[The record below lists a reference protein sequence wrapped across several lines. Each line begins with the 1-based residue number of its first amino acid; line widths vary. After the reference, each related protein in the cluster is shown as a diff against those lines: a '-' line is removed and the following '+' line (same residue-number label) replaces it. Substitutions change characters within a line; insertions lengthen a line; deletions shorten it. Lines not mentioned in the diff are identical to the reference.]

1 MTYVI
6 IHALAPI
13 FVIMLLGF
21 WAGKAGMVDNK
32 NVSLLNI
39 FVMDFALPATLFSS
53 TVQTPWAGIVA
64 QSPLVLVLTGAMWIT
79 YAGIYFLATSVF
91 KRTPQDAAVLTLTVA
106 LPNYAALGLP
116 ILGSVLGEGAS
127 TSLSVAVS
135 IACGSVLMTPF
146 CLLILEREKA
156 RAAGENSGSTLAML
170 PVVVR
175 RDVDGQARI
184 PVGVRGMKREQRA
197 AGWVQAQNIVRSVTP
212 EMLVERE
219 RLLGS
224 PFVSQPPVQAAIAL
238 TLDDWP
244 WRWGV
249 TGSTGYALAT
259 EIPVLHAASDLDL
272 LIRAP
277 QPLAREA
284 LLEWQSR
291 VAKLPCR
298 ADTQVETPYGA
309 FALNEWLRDGRALL
323 KTSHGARLTTA
334 PWRRE
339 E

>member
-39 FVMDFALPATLFSS
+39 FVMDFALPATLFSA

-79 YAGIYFLATSVF
+79 YAAIYFLATSVF

-146 CLLILEREKA
+146 CLLILNVKAAPREK
-156 RAAGENSGSTLAML
+156 NSGSTLAML
-170 PVVVR
+170 PVLMWRSVKKPIVWGPLLGVVLSAIGIKMP
-175 RDVDGQARI
+175 DLLLASIKPLGLAATAAALFLTGVILSARKLQLNALI
-184 PVGVRGMKREQRA
+184 ATSTIVKLLVQPFIAWGLVMLLGLHGSIAITAILMIATA
-197 AGWVQAQNIVRSVTP
+197 AGFFGVVFGNRFGVQSPDAEAVLLLSSVLCILSLP
-212 EMLVERE
+212 LFI
-219 RLLGS
+219 S
-224 PFVSQPPVQAAIAL
+224 L
-238 TLDDWP
+238 TSGL
-244 WRWGV
+244 
-249 TGSTGYALAT
+249 
-259 EIPVLHAASDLDL
+259 
-272 LIRAP
+272 
-277 QPLAREA
+277 
-284 LLEWQSR
+284 
-291 VAKLPCR
+291 
-298 ADTQVETPYGA
+298 
-309 FALNEWLRDGRALL
+309 
-323 KTSHGARLTTA
+323 
-334 PWRRE
+334 
-339 E
+339 

>member
-39 FVMDFALPATLFSS
+39 FVMDFALPATLFSA

-64 QSPLVLVLTGAMWIT
+64 QS
-79 YAGIYFLATSVF
+79 
-91 KRTPQDAAVLTLTVA
+91 PQDAAVLTLTVA

-170 PVVVR
+170 PVLMWRSVKKPIVWGPLLGVVLSAIGIKMP
-175 RDVDGQARI
+175 DLLLASIKPLGLAATAAALYLTGVILSARKLQLNALI
-184 PVGVRGMKREQRA
+184 ATSTIVKLLVQPFIAWGLVMLLGLHGSIAITAILMIALA
-197 AGWVQAQNIVRSVTP
+197 AGFFGVVFGNRFGVQSPDAEAVLLLSSVLCILSLP
-212 EMLVERE
+212 LFI
-219 RLLGS
+219 S
-224 PFVSQPPVQAAIAL
+224 L
-238 TLDDWP
+238 TSGL
-244 WRWGV
+244 
-249 TGSTGYALAT
+249 
-259 EIPVLHAASDLDL
+259 
-272 LIRAP
+272 
-277 QPLAREA
+277 
-284 LLEWQSR
+284 
-291 VAKLPCR
+291 
-298 ADTQVETPYGA
+298 
-309 FALNEWLRDGRALL
+309 
-323 KTSHGARLTTA
+323 
-334 PWRRE
+334 
-339 E
+339 

>member
-39 FVMDFALPATLFSS
+39 FVMDFALPATLFSA

-79 YAGIYFLATSVF
+79 YAAIYFLATSVF

-106 LPNYAALGLP
+106 MPNYAALGLP

-170 PVVVR
+170 PVL
-175 RDVDGQARI
+175 
-184 PVGVRGMKREQRA
+184 M
-197 AGWVQAQNIVRSVTP
+197 WRSVKKP
-212 EMLVERE
+212 IVWGP
-219 RLLGS
+219 LLGVVLS
-224 PFVSQPPVQAAIAL
+224 AIGIKM
-238 TLDDWP
+238 P
-244 WRWGV
+244 
-249 TGSTGYALAT
+249 
-259 EIPVLHAASDLDL
+259 DL
-272 LIRAP
+272 LLASIKPLGLAATAAALFLTGVILSARKLQLNALIATSTIVKLLV
-277 QPLAREA
+277 QPFIAWGL
-284 LLEWQSR
+284 
-291 VAKLPCR
+291 VM
-298 ADTQVETPYGA
+298 
-309 FALNEWLRDGRALL
+309 
-323 KTSHGARLTTA
+323 
-334 PWRRE
+334 
-339 E
+339 